1 MDHGLIGSASE
12 AGIWHYSCVDQGEIF
27 ISYSR
32 RDSEYAKELSLF
44 LRNAGVPAWMDDQI
58 PTGGRWDRTLQA
70 KIDGCAA
77 FVLVMSPDAEESAWV
92 GEELDR
98 ARAKEKPILP
108 LLLAGDVFFGL
119 SRTQYDDVAGGRM
132 PGAAFLA
139 RLRELT
145 GAVQPEPT
153 PIASDPIVAG
163 SVSATSDE
171 SSRVLFTLDGHTDA
185 VTAVAFSPR
194 GSVIGTASRDRTI
207 RIVPAQGYGPIS
219 VLSGHSDGIWALA
232 FTSDGQYVASASED
246 GMAIVWR
253 RSDGSVERALVGH
266 DGPVRTLSVHP
277 RATEVA
283 TGSEDGSVRLWTLD
297 GAEARRLTDNDGP
310 VRAVAYAPDGRT
322 LAVGTR
328 NGAHLRDP
336 AGARIATLDSGDAFA
351 TTAIGWSPD
360 SRSVAVAGDDGMV
373 RIHDATTGS
382 LTRTIR
388 CHSGRVYCVAWSPDG
403 RRFATAGLTGV
414 ARIWRCANG
423 DLVDTLS
430 GHSGRVFGVAYAP
443 GSNHRLATCSG
454 DKTAR
459 IWQLA

>member
-1 MDHGLIGSASE
+1 
-12 AGIWHYSCVDQGEIF
+12 VDQGEIF

-32 RDSEYAKELSLF
+32 RDSGYAKQLSEF
-44 LRNAGVPAWMDDQI
+44 LRHAGLPAWMDDQI

-98 ARAKEKPILP
+98 ARAKQKPILP

-119 SRTQYDDVAGGRM
+119 SRTQYDDVSGGRM
-132 PGAAFLA
+132 PGPAFVA
-139 RLRELT
+139 RLRELIGT
-145 GAVQPEPT
+145 VEPEPA
-153 PIASDPIVAG
+153 PAEAAG
-163 SVSATSDE
+163 AAGAAGET
-171 SSRVLFTLDGHTDA
+171 SRVLFTLDGHTDA

-194 GSVIGTASRDRTI
+194 GSVIGTGSRDRTV
-207 RIVPAQGYGPIS
+207 RLVPAQGYGPVS
-219 VLSGHSDGIWALA
+219 VLSGHSDGVWALG
-232 FTSDGQYVASASED
+232 FTSDGRYVVSASED
-246 GMAIVWR
+246 GMAILWR

-283 TGSEDGSVRLWTLD
+283 TGSEDGSVRLWSID
-297 GAEARRLTDNDGP
+297 GAEVRRLPDNDGP

-322 LAVGTR
+322 IAVGTR
-328 NGAHLRDP
+328 SGAHLRD
-336 AGARIATLDSGDAFA
+336 ATGTRTASLDSGDAFA
-351 TTAIGWSPD
+351 TTAVGWSPD

-373 RIHDATTGS
+373 RIHDAITGN
-382 LTRTIR
+382 LVRTVR

-414 ARIWRCANG
+414 ARIWRSANG

-443 GSNHRLATCSG
+443 GANHRLATASG
-454 DKTAR
+454 DKTTR